1 VSTVDEGLAYCL
13 EALAQRGVDLPRE
26 PETFRI
32 DVQRMLRGLSIAG
45 LPPRRDSRP
54 FDWISRPSA
63 RTETIWHPSR
73 TAPLQRAATSQT
85 SLARLRANARNSRS
99 T

>member
-1 VSTVDEGLAYCL
+1 VDEGLAYCL
-13 EALAQRGVDLPRE
+13 GALVERGADLPRD

-63 RTETIWHPSR
+63 RTESIWHPSR
-73 TAPLQRAATSQT
+73 TAPLQRAATSQPALT
-85 SLARLRANARNSRS
+85 RLRANSRNSRS